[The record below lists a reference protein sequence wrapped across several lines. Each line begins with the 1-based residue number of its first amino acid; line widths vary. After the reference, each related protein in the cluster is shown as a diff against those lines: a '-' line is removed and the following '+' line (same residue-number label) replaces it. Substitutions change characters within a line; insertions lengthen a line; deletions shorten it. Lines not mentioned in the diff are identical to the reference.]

1 MTDFKKVAQEVNNA
15 YETTYTE
22 SGLVAALR
30 EVVYQLQY
38 FDWLEMR
45 TRQLEKKPNAFVRR
59 MQNKNHPDT
68 PLKILGINWDFR
80 PTLYSHL
87 L

>member
-1 MTDFKKVAQEVNNA
+1 MTDLKKVAQAVNNA

-38 FDWLEMR
+38 YNFGECGEDMIIDARAILDVADELE
-45 TRQLEKKPNAFVRR
+45 A
-59 MQNKNHPDT
+59 
-68 PLKILGINWDFR
+68 LGKDD
-80 PTLYSHL
+80 
-87 L
+87 